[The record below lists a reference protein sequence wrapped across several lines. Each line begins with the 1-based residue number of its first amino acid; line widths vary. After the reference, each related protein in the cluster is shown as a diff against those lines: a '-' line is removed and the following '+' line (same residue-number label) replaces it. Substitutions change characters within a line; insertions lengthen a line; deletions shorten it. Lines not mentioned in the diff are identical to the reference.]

1 MKKVIGYVRVSTNEE
16 AESGVS
22 LKAQEQ
28 RIREHCRTQGWQLV
42 EVVRDDGYSAK
53 DLKRPGLRRLLGE
66 FPDKN
71 RRFNGIIVTKL
82 DRLTRSV
89 RDLIRLTELLLKHG
103 IALGSIQE
111 AVDTSTAMGK
121 MFYTFV
127 TVVSEWERGTI
138 GERTREA
145 LAYKRRNGERI
156 GPIPYGYTLGR
167 DGKHLTLD
175 PTEGPVVA
183 RMMRER
189 KRGVSLGRI
198 ADGLNADRIT
208 TKGGKAWYPAT
219 VKSVLETAGKWA
231 GISLVAPL
239 SPSEPRPA
247 SRRTRTRRAA

>member
-1 MKKVIGYVRVSTNEE
+1 MKVIGYSRVSTNEQ
-16 AESGVS
+16 AENGVS

-28 RIREHCRTQGWQLV
+28 RVREYCRAQGWQLV

-53 DLKRPGLRRLLGE
+53 DLKRPELSRLLEE
-66 FPDKN
+66 FPEKHC
-71 RRFNGIIVTKL
+71 RFQGIVVEKL

-111 AVDTSTAMGK
+111 AVDTTTATGK
-121 MFYTFV
+121 MFYSLV
-127 TVVSEWERGTI
+127 TVISEWERGVI

-156 GPIPYGYTLGR
+156 GPVPYGYIPGR

-175 PTEGPVVA
+175 PIEGPVVA

-208 TKGGKAWYPAT
+208 TKGGKTWYPAT

-231 GISLVAPL
+231 GVSLVSPL
-239 SPSEPRPA
+239 CPSEPRTA
-247 SRRTRTRRAA
+247 SRRTRARRAA